1 MVMTKENPAP
11 KAKPIISKKAI
22 IVPAVSACFG
32 STVLGKRER
41 KKKKPVIKM
50 HFPYG
55 EPITLM
61 GTPYIDN
68 NIILKQIICKVS
80 LSKEN
85 NMTFRTWQKQYVQG
99 CQK

>member
-50 HFPYG
+50 HFPYD
-55 EPITLM
+55 EPITLI
-61 GTPYIDN
+61 GTRTLTT
-68 NIILKQIICKVS
+68 ILFLRFSNYLQS
-80 LSKEN
+80 
-85 NMTFRTWQKQYVQG
+85 
-99 CQK
+99 

>member
-1 MVMTKENPAP
+1 MLLSLGKKSQLLVYRFMVMTKENPAP

-50 HFPYG
+50 HFPYD
-55 EPITLM
+55 EPITLI

-68 NIILKQIICKVS
+68 NIILKIFK
-80 LSKEN
+80 LSAKLA
-85 NMTFRTWQKQYVQG
+85 
-99 CQK
+99 